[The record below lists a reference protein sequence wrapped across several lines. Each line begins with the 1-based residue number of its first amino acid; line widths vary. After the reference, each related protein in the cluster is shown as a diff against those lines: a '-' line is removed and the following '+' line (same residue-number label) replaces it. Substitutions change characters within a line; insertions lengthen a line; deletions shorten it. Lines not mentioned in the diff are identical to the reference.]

1 MCVGQ
6 NQCGYWYGG
15 VKLLPFF
22 LLSRTFNLLVP
33 AWMWWGLGFF
43 ETQTQFLRKDSLFL
57 LRQWVRGTSAL
68 DSFQAL
74 LINLGPQNLGSV
86 VTIPKASLPCY
97 LSFGSVCWGSLHT
110 FILHFSAW
118 LGFATKILFR
128 NDDVKYIFFFFLRR
142 QCSTFPPVVHSSSAC
157 GQVSKE
163 PHLHMVLL
171 DNPLSTIFSSHSVA
185 FLPVATFLSLH
196 QLAQWFIQ
204 QASSLEVMVHN

>member
-1 MCVGQ
+1 MCSYYYR
-6 NQCGYWYGG
+6 C

-22 LLSRTFNLLVP
+22 LLIRTFNLSIATWILSLSQEKHFLFKPP
-33 AWMWWGLGFF
+33 A
-43 ETQTQFLRKDSLFL
+43 FLACR
-57 LRQWVRGTSAL
+57 WVRGPSAL
-68 DSFQAL
+68 GSLRVLF
-74 LINLGPQNLGSV
+74 INSGPQNLDGGATV
-86 VTIPKASLPCY
+86 PKARSGCSLW
-97 LSFGSVCWGSLHT
+97 FGGMCWGSLHAVT
-110 FILHFSAW
+110 LHFF
-118 LGFATKILFR
+118 LFASDSLLRFSSLAVM
-128 NDDVKYIFFFFLRR
+128 VKSIHFPRASL
-142 QCSTFPPVVHSSSAC
+142 QHFPPVVHSGTAC